1 MKELVIFQGKNI
13 RRVWHSEEWYYS
25 VIDVVQALTNS
36 LNPRNYWSMLKKREA
51 EHEVELSTFCVQ
63 LKLLSSDGK
72 KYLTDC
78 ANTKSL
84 FRIIQSIPSPKA
96 EPFKVWLAKVG
107 YERIEETELAF
118 ERAMATYLKKGYSLI
133 QFRRNETCINQEII
147 KNKNSAGV
155 TQKSLAPMELKHTA
169 MHFCYKDFT
178 LTELK
183 HVTAYCKNKYYIPP
197 KLNQPNWANKIL
209 KEHLLK
215 GYSLIQFR
223 RNLTFVKYDLNNN
236 VSSVGATLNI

>member
-1 MKELVIFQGKNI
+1 M
-13 RRVWHSEEWYYS
+13 
-25 VIDVVQALTNS
+25 T
-36 LNPRNYWSMLKKREA
+36 A
-51 EHEVELSTFCVQ
+51 E
-63 LKLLSSDGK
+63 DGK
-72 KYLTDC
+72 MRMTDV
-78 ANTKSL
+78 ADTEQL
-84 FRIIQSIPSPKA
+84 LRLIQSIPSPKA
-96 EPFKVWLAKVG
+96 ELFKVWLAKVG